1 MKTRVPTISAAFEL
15 SLLTCALLLFSD
27 NALAQANPKN
37 PPRPQFHWD
46 WHAGQELSGKD
57 WLENARI
64 KKAEREAIAAA
75 ITEELKSNKEEFD
88 LDTKESLREA
98 VMKTRVKMIDLDG
111 DGVPEVVAQAFA
123 GCSATGNC
131 PFWIFRKTG
140 KHYEPLLETHGQT
153 FTIQKHSTL
162 GYKDIVVS
170 VHGSATQSGLMDYRY
185 SDGQYVAAGCYN
197 AEWEALEGNEV
208 HELKGPRITPYPC
221 SND

>member
-1 MKTRVPTISAAFEL
+1 MKTRVPTISVGFVL
-15 SLLTCALLLFSD
+15 SLPIYALLLYSG
-27 NALAQANPKN
+27 NALAQANASN
-37 PPRPQFHWD
+37 PSRHEFHWD
-46 WHAGQELSGKD
+46 WHAWQELSGKD

-64 KKAEREAIAAA
+64 RKVEREAIAVA
-75 ITEELKSNKEEFD
+75 ITEELKSNKEDFD
-88 LDTKESLREA
+88 LDTEENLREA

-140 KHYEPLLETHGQT
+140 KHYEPLLETYGQT
-153 FTIQKHSTL
+153 FTIQKHSTR

-170 VHGSATQSGLMDYRY
+170 VHGSATQFGLTDYHY

-197 AEWEALEGNEV
+197 GEWEVLEGNEV
-208 HELKGPRITPYPC
+208 RELKVPRITPYAC
-221 SND
+221 SNY